1 MRKIAEELGLNR
13 MTVSAIINGKWRER
27 GFSPKTRDRV
37 VAYLEK
43 RGYVPSRS
51 ALELREGTSQTTQRT
66 GILFS
71 SRFHPYVMY
80 SLERIVEYLKKS
92 SKTVEIEMVS
102 SGEDIH
108 GVRELVARRVDNL
121 IWFYPNIST
130 QAAYISSMLPY
141 LGNFKH
147 SVIYNYDF
155 DGHGCERELID
166 NHVHLVGINRKKGF
180 ADLGRHF
187 KKLGHKRVGLVGFRS
202 SHDAFRTKG
211 VAFYEIVPD
220 FNDKK
225 DFTYLEGSTDKV
237 IKAVKEKNITA
248 IYIHGFI
255 RASNLVNSLTRKGVD
270 ISNELLVVGHDYD
283 ALPTLFPVKP
293 LTMLRIPASDMIKR
307 TISVIND
314 DVKDEYRH
322 CFNMKIKQLFDE
334 TAYGK

>member
-1 MRKIAEELGLNR
+1 MREIAEELGLNR

-37 VAYLEK
+37 ITYLEK

-51 ALELREGTSQTTQRT
+51 ALDLRERASQTTQRT

-108 GVRELVARRVDNL
+108 GVKELVARRVDNL

-130 QAAYISSMLPY
+130 QAAYIPSILPY
-141 LGNFKH
+141 LRNFKH
-147 SVIYNYDF
+147 SVIYNFDF
-155 DGHGCERELID
+155 NDQSYEQELIP
-166 NHVHLVGINRKKGF
+166 NRVHLIGIDRKKGF
-180 ADLGRHF
+180 ADLGRYLR
-187 KKLGHKRVGLVGFRS
+187 KYGHKQVGLVGFRTS
-202 SHDAFRTKG
+202 PKAFQAKG
-211 VAFYEIVPD
+211 VNFHGIVPD
-220 FNDKK
+220 YNAKNDF
-225 DFTYLEGSTDKV
+225 DYLERSTDEVIKV
-237 IKAVKEKNITA
+237 IKEKDITA
-248 IYIHGFI
+248 VYIHGFI

-270 ISNELLVVGHDYD
+270 IPKELLVVGHDYD
-283 ALPTLFPVKP
+283 ELPTLFPVKP

-307 TISVIND
+307 TINVIND
-314 DVKDEYRH
+314 VAKDEYRH
-322 CFNMKIKQLFDE
+322 CFNMKIKQLFDI
-334 TAYGK
+334 K